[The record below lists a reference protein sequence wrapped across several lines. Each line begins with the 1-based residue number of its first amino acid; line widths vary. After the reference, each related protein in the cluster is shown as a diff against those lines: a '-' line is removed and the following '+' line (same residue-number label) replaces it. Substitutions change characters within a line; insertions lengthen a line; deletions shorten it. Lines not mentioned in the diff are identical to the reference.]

1 MGYFFISLLFWWWD
15 VTNATLKALYSRLYV
30 SNFKDFHYRLL
41 RFLRYRWIIGNR
53 SDWLV
58 ANLYLLNGMF
68 RHLLAVPP
76 FSGCSVGGEHYLCLV
91 NYLTNWLSNWK
102 YSRLPITRTFIAR
115 EFTTSE
121 PMTRER
127 SHDFCQTPPLTRRVV
142 FAICTSAWTPKDD
155 LFPNIY
161 PLLKICAT
169 IPATSYECERSESSL
184 RQLHTYN
191 RACMGQERLSSL
203 ALMHIHYQAKIVL
216 DEVVN
221 LFATKHPR
229 RLELGTILRD

>member
-1 MGYFFISLLFWWWD
+1 MKL
-15 VTNATLKALYSRLYV
+15 TCA
-30 SNFKDFHYRLL
+30 
-41 RFLRYRWIIGNR
+41 RF
-53 SDWLV
+53 
-58 ANLYLLNGMF
+58 AQ
-68 RHLLAVPP
+68 
-76 FSGCSVGGEHYLCLV
+76 
-91 NYLTNWLSNWK
+91 
-102 YSRLPITRTFIAR
+102 

-127 SHDFCQTPPLTRRVV
+127 SHDFCQTRPLTRRVV
-142 FAICTSAWTPKDD
+142 FSICTSAWTPKDD
-155 LFPNIY
+155 LFPNIYIY